1 MPSLKE
7 LVSRFVGVLEL
18 VGDVRK
24 PFGHVYSGLTET
36 EGDINRLQS
45 FLGDLNNSV
54 TLTATLGDAC
64 YKLSEV
70 PEIGVIFDALWITV
84 HDFGTGVR
92 KLLKPINAE
101 ISRMIE
107 EAQEAIQH
115 IDGILWEII
124 KCLNFYLS
132 K

>member
-7 LVSRFVGVLEL
+7 LVSQFLGVLEL
-18 VGDVRK
+18 VEEVRK

-36 EGDINRLQS
+36 EGDINTLQT

-54 TLTATLGDAC
+54 TLTSTLGDAC

-84 HDFGTGVR
+84 HDFGTGVK
-92 KLLKPINAE
+92 KLLKPINTQ
-101 ISRMIE
+101 ISPMIKE
-107 EAQEAIQH
+107 VQDALQH
-115 IDGILWEII
+115 IREILWEII
-124 KCLNFYLS
+124 KCFNFYLS